1 MNTDTADTPKDAPE
15 SGAIGA
21 APPAAGWRHYFSR
34 KMLTCVMLGFTSGL
48 PLFMLYNLLSAWLK
62 AEQVDLKSIGLF
74 ALVGFPYTW
83 KFVWSPLMA
92 RFHFPLLGRRRG
104 WMFVTQLA
112 LLAAIGSLGFYSPRD
127 ELSVI
132 VALAGLVAFLS
143 ASQDIVIDAYRREL
157 LDEHE
162 QGSGTALFVNA
173 YKLSTLVP
181 GSLSLIL
188 SDFMSWQMVFGIT
201 GLFMLPGMLTT
212 LLIAEPN
219 IYGEPP
225 RTLREAVVE
234 PFREFIHRS
243 GWSHALLILAFIF
256 LYKLGDSMATALA
269 TPFYMDLGFSRT
281 QIGLVAKNAGLWAS
295 LAGGILGAV
304 WLEKT
309 GVNRGLWIFGVLQ
322 AVAILGFALLAQ
334 TGVGAVAAVDAAA
347 AASAAA
353 SAAGGA
359 IDAAAAP
366 AAQPS
371 TLLLG
376 LVIGLEAFAVGLGT
390 AAFTGYIAT
399 TTDQR
404 YTATQFAL
412 FTSLAAVP
420 RTFFNAVTGF
430 IVAQTG
436 WFTFFLI
443 CFALAIPG
451 MLLLPKIAP
460 WNGRPTT
467 GAVPD

>member
-1 MNTDTADTPKDAPE
+1 
-15 SGAIGA
+15 
-21 APPAAGWRHYFSR
+21 
-34 KMLTCVMLGFTSGL
+34 MLGFTSGL
-48 PLFMLYNLLSAWLK
+48 PLFILYNLLSAWLK

-83 KFVWSPLMA
+83 KFLWSPLMD

-104 WMFVTQLA
+104 WMFFTQLA
-112 LLAAIGSLGFYSPRD
+112 LLAAVGSMGFFSPLT
-127 ELSVI
+127 ELSAV
-132 VALAGLVAFLS
+132 VTLAGVIAFLS

-157 LDEHE
+157 LSDAE

-173 YKLSTLVP
+173 YKMSTLVP

-188 SDFMSWQMVFGIT
+188 SDFLSWQVVFGIT
-201 GLFMLPGMLTT
+201 ALFMLPGLFTT
-212 LLIAEPN
+212 LLISEPA

-234 PFREFIHRS
+234 PFREFMQRS
-243 GWSHALLILAFIF
+243 GFSQAMLILAFIF

-269 TPFYMDLGFSRT
+269 TPFYMELGYTRT

-295 LAGGILGAV
+295 LAGGIIGAV

-334 TGVGAVAAVDAAA
+334 TGVAAA
-347 AASAAA
+347 
-353 SAAGGA
+353 GA
-359 IDAAAAP
+359 E
-366 AAQPS
+366 PS
-371 TLLLG
+371 SLMLG
-376 LVIGLEAFAVGLGT
+376 VVIGLEAFAVGLGT
-390 AAFTGYIAT
+390 AAFTAYIAT

-420 RTFFNAVTGF
+420 RTFFNALTGF

-436 WFTFFLI
+436 WFVFFLI

-460 WNGRPTT
+460 WNADQPEH
-467 GAVPD
+467 DQ

>member
-1 MNTDTADTPKDAPE
+1 MSTGTPK
-15 SGAIGA
+15 A
-21 APPAAGWRHYFSR
+21 ANAHATGWRHYFNR
-34 KMLTCVMLGFTSGL
+34 KMLICVMLGFTSGL
-48 PLFMLYNLLSAWLK
+48 PLFLLYNLLSAWLK

-83 KFVWSPLMA
+83 KFVWSPLMD

-104 WMFVTQLA
+104 WMFITQLA
-112 LLAAIGSLGFYSPRD
+112 LLAAIGSLGFFSPQD
-127 ELSVI
+127 ELTMI
-132 VALAGLVAFLS
+132 VALAGTVAFLS

-157 LDEHE
+157 LSEHE

-173 YKLSTLVP
+173 YKMSTLVP

-188 SDFMSWQMVFGIT
+188 SDFMSWQWVFGIT
-201 GLFMLPGMLTT
+201 GLFMLPGMITT
-212 LLIAEPN
+212 LLIAEPAL
-219 IYGEPP
+219 YGQPP
-225 RTLREAVVE
+225 RTLREAVVQ
-234 PFREFIHRS
+234 PFREFVTRS

-309 GVNRGLWIFGVLQ
+309 GVNRGLWIFGALQ

-334 TGVGAVAAVDAAA
+334 TGIGAP
-347 AASAAA
+347 
-353 SAAGGA
+353 GA
-359 IDAAAAP
+359 E
-366 AAQPS
+366 PS

-420 RTFFNAVTGF
+420 RTFFNAITGF

-460 WNGRPTT
+460 WHARSNEDGRQNG
-467 GAVPD
+467 

>member
-1 MNTDTADTPKDAPE
+1 
-15 SGAIGA
+15 
-21 APPAAGWRHYFSR
+21 
-34 KMLTCVMLGFTSGL
+34 MLICVMLGFTSGL
-48 PLFMLYNLLSAWLK
+48 PLFILYNLLSAWLK

-83 KFVWSPLMA
+83 KFLWSPLMD
-92 RFHFPLLGRRRG
+92 RFRFPMLGRRRG
-104 WMFVTQLA
+104 WMFFTQLA
-112 LLAAIGSLGFYSPRD
+112 LLATIGSMGFYSPATD
-127 ELSVI
+127 LTMI
-132 VALAGLVAFLS
+132 VFLAGLVAFLS
-143 ASQDIVIDAYRREL
+143 ASQDIVIDAYRREML
-157 LDEHE
+157 SDRE

-173 YKLSTLVP
+173 YKMSTLVP

-188 SDFMSWQMVFGIT
+188 SDFLSWQLVFSIT
-201 GLFMLPGMLTT
+201 ALFMLPGVFTT
-212 LLIAEPN
+212 LLIREPS

-225 RTLREAVVE
+225 RTLREAVVL
-234 PFREFIHRS
+234 PFKEFIERS
-243 GWSHALLILAFIF
+243 GWSHAAMILAFIF

-304 WLEKT
+304 WLVKT

-334 TGVGAVAAVDAAA
+334 VGA
-347 AASAAA
+347 
-353 SAAGGA
+353 GA
-359 IDAAAAP
+359 TGEV
-366 AAQPS
+366 PS

-376 LVIGLEAFAVGLGT
+376 FVIGLEAFAVGLGT
-390 AAFTGYIAT
+390 AAFTAYIAT
-399 TTDQR
+399 ATDSR

-420 RTFFNAVTGF
+420 RTFFNALTGF
-430 IVAQTG
+430 IVAHTG
-436 WFTFFLI
+436 WFEFFLI
-443 CFALAIPG
+443 CFALALPG

-460 WNGRPTT
+460 WNAPVAPDDANETKEAKGVT
-467 GAVPD
+467 G